1 VIINEP
7 KIEKGMKKNKKSNFN
22 EILAKA
28 EFFYDVTN
36 EDETKLFSNGLN
48 YLGNCEDEFL

>member
-1 VIINEP
+1 MIINEP
-7 KIEKGMKKNKKSNFN
+7 KIEKVMKKNKKSNFN